1 MMPSDVKVNGC
12 YLVAI
17 VAIVTLAASGFGI
30 ALVTVG
36 ELNET
41 YALRLDWNETQKED
55 NETYLTS
62 ASAAGL
68 MIGSL
73 LSSSIVKMGR
83 RRAILLGSLIQLV
96 GAAAQFFIHFWVLF
110 AGKVVYGA
118 ASAIMLTG
126 SALYLSETLP
136 QDKINSHGFAVN
148 LGVTVGISVVLLLGA
163 FVSKDDKDSA
173 SWLMV

>member
-1 MMPSDVKVNGC
+1 MPSDVKVNGC

-41 YALRLDWNETQKED
+41 YALRLEWNETQKED

-73 LSSSIVKMGR
+73 LSSSIVKIGR
-83 RRAILLGSLIQLV
+83 RRAILLGSLI
-96 GAAAQFFIHFWVLF
+96 
-110 AGKVVYGA
+110 
-118 ASAIMLTG
+118 
-126 SALYLSETLP
+126 
-136 QDKINSHGFAVN
+136 
-148 LGVTVGISVVLLLGA
+148 
-163 FVSKDDKDSA
+163 
-173 SWLMV
+173 

>member
-1 MMPSDVKVNGC
+1 MMPSDIKVNGC

-41 YALRLDWNETQKED
+41 YALRLDWNETQTED

-83 RRAILLGSLIQLV
+83 RRAILLGSLI
-96 GAAAQFFIHFWVLF
+96 
-110 AGKVVYGA
+110 
-118 ASAIMLTG
+118 
-126 SALYLSETLP
+126 
-136 QDKINSHGFAVN
+136 
-148 LGVTVGISVVLLLGA
+148 
-163 FVSKDDKDSA
+163 
-173 SWLMV
+173 